1 MTLFIVLALVFVCL
15 ILFLALRP
23 LWREARPATLGLAA
37 LAMIL
42 VGGLYYQFG
51 RFEAIGYQPPS
62 QEQEMADAL
71 S

>member
-51 RFEAIGYQPPS
+51 RFEAIGY
-62 QEQEMADAL
+62 
-71 S
+71 